1 MTTSEP
7 QAQPTRFEPLQTDVS
22 APFWD
27 ATRDQRLLL
36 QWCTDC
42 EQPIF
47 YPRAACPACFGSSL
61 EWRPA
66 SGRGEVYAVTVDH
79 RPQIT
84 TRRTEERFAV
94 ALIDL
99 DEGVR
104 MMSNV
109 IGCPPEEVTVGMRV
123 IVAWEP
129 LSDGRHLPQFVPA

>member
-1 MTTSEP
+1 VTSSEP
-7 QAQPTRFEPLQTDVS
+7 QAQPARFEPVATDVS
-22 APFWD
+22 QPFWD
-27 ATRDQRLLL
+27 ATREQRLLL

-47 YPRAACPACFGSSL
+47 YPRAACPTCLGSSM

-84 TRRTEERFAV
+84 TRRTEEMFAV
-94 ALIDL
+94 ALITL
-99 DEGVR
+99 EEGVR

-109 IGCPPEEVTVGMRV
+109 VGCAPEDVTVGMKV
-123 IVAWEP
+123 SVTWEP
-129 LSDGRHLPQFVPA
+129 LSDGRHLPQFAPV